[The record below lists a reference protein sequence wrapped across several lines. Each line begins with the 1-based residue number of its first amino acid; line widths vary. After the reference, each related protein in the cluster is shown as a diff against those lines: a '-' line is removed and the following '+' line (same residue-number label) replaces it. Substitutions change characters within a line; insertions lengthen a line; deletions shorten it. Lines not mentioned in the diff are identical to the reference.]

1 MKKYILI
8 AAALFLSS
16 AVVNAQKSNQ
26 DLSSQLKGSK
36 IKLTYDAGSGSS
48 KLMGVAENFSDSE
61 AKNAKL
67 VAMNFAVGFFYP
79 GQSLEHAPEQIM
91 LTFWAMSKKPQ
102 FAENHSLTIFAGGD
116 EFEIGDARY
125 AARAREDM
133 EYLNFLINRDVLT
146 RIASNSNVQFK
157 LGDANFTFTRDQMRM
172 FADLLVAA
180 DLKGN

>member
-8 AAALFLSS
+8 TAALFLSS
-16 AVVNAQKSNQ
+16 AAVNAQKSNQ

-61 AKNAKL
+61 AKNAKV
-67 VAMNFAVGFFYP
+67 VAMNFAVGFFFP
-79 GQSLEHAPEQIM
+79 GERLEHVPEQIM
-91 LTFWAMSKKPQ
+91 LTFWVMSKRPQ
-102 FAENHSLTIFAGGD
+102 FAEKHSLTVFAGGEAFD
-116 EFEIGDARY
+116 IGDARY
-125 AARAREDM
+125 AAKAREEM

-146 RIASNSNVQFK
+146 KIASNSNVQFK

-172 FADLLVAA
+172 FAHLLIAA